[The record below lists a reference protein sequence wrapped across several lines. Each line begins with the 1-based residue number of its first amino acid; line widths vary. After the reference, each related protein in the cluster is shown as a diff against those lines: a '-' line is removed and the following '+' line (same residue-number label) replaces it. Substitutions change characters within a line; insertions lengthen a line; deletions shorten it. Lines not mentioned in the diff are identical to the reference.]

1 MNSHLNIGEK
11 PISKKI
17 RISNLKPSRKIYS
30 PINPNTN
37 LKNLFPKDFFEN
49 PNEQSE
55 LLLKKINS
63 ENINENKSDEI
74 FSKINPLNK
83 ENIIFK
89 ISCKIDNSS
98 NFKNTKN
105 IENNNF
111 ISKDL
116 KNKDDNFEEDIFK
129 ETPHFFPK
137 VNKKEENKISNYIN
151 LNNFDNVKVNKEIKN
166 LFNNI
171 PEKLK
176 SDPDINEKVE
186 MLLKNIYE
194 MKQIIHDKK
203 KRFFSPSSQ
212 RNLRKIENNSR
223 YIKI

>member
-37 LKNLFPKDFFEN
+37 LKNLFPIDFFEN

-55 LLLKKINS
+55 LSLKKINS

-171 PEKLK
+171 PENLK

-194 MKQIIHDKK
+194 MKQIIHDKR